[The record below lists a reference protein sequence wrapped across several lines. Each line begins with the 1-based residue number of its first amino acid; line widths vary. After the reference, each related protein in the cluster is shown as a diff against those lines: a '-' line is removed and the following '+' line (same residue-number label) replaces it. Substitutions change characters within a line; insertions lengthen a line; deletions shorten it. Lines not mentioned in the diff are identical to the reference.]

1 MKYARLTPA
10 LLAAAWL
17 ALSGSANAQNSLI
30 VAMPT
35 TPPNIVHMPVHIAND
50 LGLFKKYGLE
60 IKVVELAGG
69 VYTFRAMVAGSADV
83 ASASGPFSIVGRAKG
98 ATTKMIL
105 ANMPKLEASMVV
117 SKDIKTMA
125 DLKGKR
131 IGIQEPGG
139 FADVLARGVL
149 RYAKIDPKDVHFVS
163 IATEDVPAL
172 VAGQVDTA
180 MLHVEQEIIAQ
191 QKIPSLHAIAR
202 MWEIQPENLYNVMA
216 VQDKTIKEKP
226 AAVKAYVK
234 GHIEATRLIYTDR
247 AKVIPII
254 VKYTKLPKDVV
265 EKSLDLM
272 IAEVHLGRQ
281 HGLNRRWSNANGAL
295 MERVGNI
302 PKGQVPKYEDA
313 GRPFVRQRGDQGTRR
328 IQRAAL
334 PVRTKLSQ
342 AGPATGGAGFE
353 YSRRRHRGDGL
364 KRRPG
369 AAGAALMVRL
379 QQASASMWEQRHD
392 DR

>member
-1 MKYARLTPA
+1 MHSPLGIRMTFAA
-10 LLAAAWL
+10 GLLAVPGMAH
-17 ALSGSANAQNSLI
+17 AQQNLI

-50 LGLFKKYGLE
+50 LGLFKKYGLT

-69 VYTFRAMVAGSADV
+69 VYTYRAMVAGSADV
-83 ASASGPFSIVGRAKG
+83 ASASGPFSIVGRARG

-105 ANMPKLEASMVV
+105 ANMPKLEASMIVN
-117 SKDIKTMA
+117 KDIKTMA

-149 RYAKIDPKDVHFVS
+149 RAAKLDPKDVHFVS

-191 QKIPSLHAIAR
+191 QKIPTLHAIAR
-202 MWEIQPENLYNVMA
+202 MWEIQPDNLYNVMA
-216 VQDKTIKEKP
+216 VQDKALKEKR
-226 AAVKAYVK
+226 AALKAYVK

-247 AKVIPII
+247 AKVVPVII
-254 VKYTKLPKDVV
+254 KYTKLPKDVV

-272 IAEVHLGRQ
+272 IAKCIWDGN
-281 HGLNRRWSNANGAL
+281 GLVGPKKVAANGAL

-302 PKGQVPKYEDA
+302 PKGQAPKYEDVA
-313 GRPFVRQRGDQGTRR
+313 DMSLAEESIKELGEY
-328 IQRAAL
+328 
-334 PVRTKLSQ
+334 K
-342 AGPATGGAGFE
+342 GPLCPSPPDA
-353 YSRRRHRGDGL
+353 
-364 KRRPG
+364 
-369 AAGAALMVRL
+369 
-379 QQASASMWEQRHD
+379 
-392 DR
+392 

>member
-1 MKYARLTPA
+1 
-10 LLAAAWL
+10 
-17 ALSGSANAQNSLI
+17 
-30 VAMPT
+30 MPL
-35 TPPNIVHMPVHIAND
+35 HIAND

-98 ATTKMIL
+98 AKTKAIL
-105 ANMPKLEASMVV
+105 ANMPKLEASMIVG
-117 SKDIKTMA
+117 KDIKTMA

-149 RYAKIDPKDVHFVS
+149 RAAKIDPKEVHFVS

-172 VAGQVDTA
+172 VANQVDTA

-191 QKIPSLHAIAR
+191 QKIPTLHAIAR
-202 MWEIQPENLYNVMA
+202 MWEIQPDNLYNVMA
-216 VQDKTIKEKP
+216 VQDKLIKDKP
-226 AAVKAYVK
+226 AALKAFVK

-247 AKVIPII
+247 AKVLPII

-272 IAEVHLGRQ
+272 VQKCIWDAN
-281 HGLNRRWSNANGAL
+281 HGLGPKKVNATGAL

-302 PKGQVPKYEDA
+302 PKGQVPKYDDVVDLSFAKEAIKELGEYKGPLCPSED
-313 GRPFVRQRGDQGTRR
+313 
-328 IQRAAL
+328 
-334 PVRTKLSQ
+334 S
-342 AGPATGGAGFE
+342 
-353 YSRRRHRGDGL
+353 
-364 KRRPG
+364 
-369 AAGAALMVRL
+369 
-379 QQASASMWEQRHD
+379 
-392 DR
+392 

>member
-1 MKYARLTPA
+1 VF
-10 LLAAAWL
+10 AAAL
-17 ALSGSANAQNSLI
+17 FAAPSLANAQNQLI

-50 LGLFKKYGLE
+50 LGLFKKEGLE

-69 VYTFRAMVAGSADV
+69 VFTYRATVAGSADV

-98 ATTKMIL
+98 ASTKMIL

-117 SKDIKTMA
+117 NKDIKTMA

-149 RYAKIDPKDVHFVS
+149 RAAKIDPKEVSFVS

-180 MLHVEQEIIAQ
+180 ILHVEQEMVAQ
-191 QKIPSLHAIAR
+191 SKVPSLHAIAR
-202 MWEIQPENLYNVMA
+202 LWEIQPDNLYNVMA
-216 VQDKTIKEKP
+216 VTEKTIQDKR
-226 AAVKAYVK
+226 AALKAFVK

-247 AKVIPII
+247 AKVLPII
-254 VKYTKLPKDVV
+254 IKYTKLPADVAA
-265 EKSLDLM
+265 KSLDFM
-272 IAEVHLGRQ
+272 AEKCIWDAN
-281 HGLNRRWSNANGAL
+281 HGLGPRRVNYTASL

-302 PKGQVPKYEDA
+302 PKGQTPKYEELIDLSLA
-313 GRPFVRQRGDQGTRR
+313 DESIKELGEWTG
-328 IQRAAL
+328 
-334 PVRTKLSQ
+334 PVCPSD
-342 AGPATGGAGFE
+342 
-353 YSRRRHRGDGL
+353 S
-364 KRRPG
+364 
-369 AAGAALMVRL
+369 
-379 QQASASMWEQRHD
+379 
-392 DR
+392 

>member
-1 MKYARLTPA
+1 MTGRMTLCASM
-10 LLAAAWL
+10 LAAAAL
-17 ALSGSANAQNSLI
+17 AVSAARAEDKLI

-35 TPPNIVHMPVHIAND
+35 TPPNIVHMPMHIAND

-69 VYTFRAMVAGSADV
+69 VYTYRAVVSGSADI
-83 ASASGPFSIVGRAKG
+83 ASASGPFSIVGLAKG
-98 ATTKMIL
+98 AKTKDIL

-117 SKDIKTMA
+117 NANIKTMA

-149 RYAKIDPKDVHFVS
+149 RAAKIDPKDVHFVS

-172 VAGQVDTA
+172 VANQVDTA
-180 MLHVEQEIIAQ
+180 MLHVEQEIIA
-191 QKIPSLHAIAR
+191 KSKVPGLHAIAR
-202 MWEIQPENLYNVMA
+202 MWEIQPDNLYNVMA
-216 VQDKTIKEKP
+216 VTEKLIKDKP
-226 AAVKAYVK
+226 AALKAFVK

-247 AKVIPII
+247 AKVVPII

-272 IAEVHLGRQ
+272 IEKCIWDANDGLAAQ
-281 HGLNRRWSNANGAL
+281 HVNATAAL

-302 PKGQVPKYEDA
+302 PKGKKPSYDEIVDLTFAKEAIKELGVYN
-313 GRPFVRQRGDQGTRR
+313 G
-328 IQRAAL
+328 
-334 PVRTKLSQ
+334 PVCPTKPS
-342 AGPATGGAGFE
+342 
-353 YSRRRHRGDGL
+353 
-364 KRRPG
+364 
-369 AAGAALMVRL
+369 
-379 QQASASMWEQRHD
+379 WEQ
-392 DR
+392 

>member
-1 MKYARLTPA
+1 MSLRSLIPA
-10 LLAAAWL
+10 LIAAA
-17 ALSGSANAQNSLI
+17 AIVVPDGAQAQDKLI

-98 ATTKMIL
+98 AKTKAIL
-105 ANMPKLEASMVV
+105 ANMPKLEASMIVG
-117 SKDIKTMA
+117 KDIKTMA

-149 RYAKIDPKDVHFVS
+149 RAAKIDPKEVHFVS

-172 VAGQVDTA
+172 VANQVDTA

-191 QKIPSLHAIAR
+191 QKIPTLHAIAR
-202 MWEIQPENLYNVMA
+202 MWEIQPDNLYNVMA
-216 VQDKTIKEKP
+216 VQDKLIKDKP
-226 AAVKAYVK
+226 AALKAFVK

-247 AKVIPII
+247 AKVLPII

-272 IAEVHLGRQ
+272 VQKCIWDAN
-281 HGLNRRWSNANGAL
+281 HGLGPKKVNATGAL

-302 PKGQVPKYEDA
+302 PKGQVPKYDDVVDLSFAKEAIKELGEYKGPLCPSED
-313 GRPFVRQRGDQGTRR
+313 
-328 IQRAAL
+328 
-334 PVRTKLSQ
+334 S
-342 AGPATGGAGFE
+342 
-353 YSRRRHRGDGL
+353 
-364 KRRPG
+364 
-369 AAGAALMVRL
+369 
-379 QQASASMWEQRHD
+379 
-392 DR
+392 

>member
-1 MKYARLTPA
+1 MTFPRMT
-10 LLAAAWL
+10 LLAFGAAML
-17 ALSGSANAQNSLI
+17 AAPGLANAQNKLV

-69 VYTFRAMVAGSADV
+69 VYTYRAMVAGSADI
-83 ASASGPFSIVGRAKG
+83 ASASGPFSIVGKAKG
-98 ATTKMIL
+98 ANTKMVL

-117 SKDIKTMA
+117 NKDIKTMA

-139 FADVLARGVL
+139 FADVLSRGVL
-149 RYAKIDPKDVHFVS
+149 RAAKIDPKDVHFVS

-191 QKIPSLHAIAR
+191 QKIPSLHVIAR
-202 MWEIQPENLYNVMA
+202 MWEIQPDNLYNVMA
-216 VQDKTIKEKP
+216 VPDKLVKEKP

-247 AKVIPII
+247 AKVVPII

-272 IAEVHLGRQ
+272 VQKCIWDGN
-281 HGLNRRWSNANGAL
+281 HGLDPKKVNATGVL

-302 PKGQVPKYEDA
+302 PKGQVPKYEDLVDLTFA
-313 GRPFVRQRGDQGTRR
+313 TESIKELGEY
-328 IQRAAL
+328 
-334 PVRTKLSQ
+334 K
-342 AGPATGGAGFE
+342 GPLCPSE
-353 YSRRRHRGDGL
+353 NS
-364 KRRPG
+364 
-369 AAGAALMVRL
+369 
-379 QQASASMWEQRHD
+379 
-392 DR
+392 

>member
-1 MKYARLTPA
+1 MTFQRMTTLIFGAA
-10 LLAAAWL
+10 MLAVPGL
-17 ALSGSANAQNSLI
+17 AHAQNSLV

-35 TPPNIVHMPVHIAND
+35 TPPNIVHMPVHIANE
-50 LGLFKKYGLE
+50 LGLFKKYGLT

-69 VYTFRAMVAGSADV
+69 VYTYRAMVAGSADV
-83 ASASGPFSIVGRAKG
+83 ASASGPFSIVGKAKG

-117 SKDIKTMA
+117 NKDIKTMA

-139 FADVLARGVL
+139 FADVLSRGVL
-149 RYAKIDPKDVHFVS
+149 RAAKVDPKDVHFVS

-191 QKIPSLHAIAR
+191 QKIPSLHVIAR
-202 MWEIQPENLYNVMA
+202 MWEIQPDNLYNVMA
-216 VQDKTIKEKP
+216 VQDKLIKDKP
-226 AAVKAYVK
+226 AALKAYVK

-247 AKVIPII
+247 AKVVPVI

-272 IAEVHLGRQ
+272 VQKCIWDAN
-281 HGLNRRWSNANGAL
+281 HGLGPKKVNATGAL

-302 PKGQVPKYEDA
+302 PKGQVPKYEDLVDLTFA
-313 GRPFVRQRGDQGTRR
+313 KESLKELGEWKG
-328 IQRAAL
+328 
-334 PVRTKLSQ
+334 PVCPS
-342 AGPATGGAGFE
+342 E
-353 YSRRRHRGDGL
+353 DS
-364 KRRPG
+364 
-369 AAGAALMVRL
+369 
-379 QQASASMWEQRHD
+379 
-392 DR
+392 

>member
-1 MKYARLTPA
+1 MACGLV
-10 LLAAAWL
+10 AAVL
-17 ALSGSANAQNSLI
+17 GLPESGNAQNQLV

-50 LGLFKKYGLE
+50 LGLFKRDGLE
-60 IKVVELAGG
+60 IKIVELAGG
-69 VYTFRAMVAGSADV
+69 VYTYRAMVANSADV
-83 ASASGPFSIVGRAKG
+83 ASASGPFAIVGKAKG
-98 ATTKMIL
+98 AATKMIL

-117 SKDIKTMA
+117 NKDIKSMD

-149 RYAKIDPKDVHFVS
+149 RAAKIDPKDVHFVS

-180 MLHVEQEIIAQ
+180 ILHVEQEIIAQ
-191 QKIPSLHAIAR
+191 QKVPSLHAIAR
-202 MWEIQPENLYNVMA
+202 LWEIQPNNLYNVMA
-216 VQDKTIKEKP
+216 VQEKLIKEKP
-226 AAVKAYVK
+226 AALKAFVK

-247 AKVIPII
+247 AKVVPIM

-272 IAEVHLGRQ
+272 VQKCIWDAN
-281 HGLNRRWSNANGAL
+281 HGLGPKKVNFTAEL

-302 PKGQVPKYEDA
+302 AKDQKPKYEDLIDLSFA
-313 GRPFVRQRGDQGTRR
+313 NEAIKELGEWKG
-328 IQRAAL
+328 
-334 PVRTKLSQ
+334 PVCPSQ
-342 AGPATGGAGFE
+342 D
-353 YSRRRHRGDGL
+353 S
-364 KRRPG
+364 
-369 AAGAALMVRL
+369 
-379 QQASASMWEQRHD
+379 
-392 DR
+392 